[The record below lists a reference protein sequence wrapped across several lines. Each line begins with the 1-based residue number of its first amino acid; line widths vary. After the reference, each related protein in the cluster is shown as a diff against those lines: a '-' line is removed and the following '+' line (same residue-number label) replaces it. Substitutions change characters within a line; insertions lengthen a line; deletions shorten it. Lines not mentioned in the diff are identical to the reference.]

1 MDPAP
6 APLPPVRPKPEEFG
20 LTEHEL
26 GRRTARDILLS
37 DELASVL
44 MVVITIL
51 SIWYWQWWGIAV
63 ACVAL
68 GALWLVRR
76 VISVTVRGRID
87 TAREAYLARMETYE
101 AERRA
106 HDEAMWEHEQRCK
119 QTSE

>member
-6 APLPPVRPKPEEFG
+6 DPVPPVRPKPEEFG
-20 LTEHEL
+20 LTEHDL
-26 GRRTARDILLS
+26 GRRTGRDMLLS

-63 ACVAL
+63 ACISL

-76 VISVTVRGRID
+76 VISVTVRGRVD
-87 TAREAYLARMETYE
+87 TARDAYLARMETYE

-106 HDEAMWEHEQRCK
+106 HDDAMWEREQRCR
-119 QTSE
+119 QAQE